1 MRVVLITVSAVLF
14 AATGLAQNVGVGVAS
29 PQERL
34 DVSGRLRLS
43 SNNTA
48 GAPTGGAGTIRWN
61 ATVNAFQGYVG
72 APVNDWVSFGSP
84 AGLLSQT
91 LPSGQVFVGNASNIA
106 TGVALSGDAAITN
119 AGVLTIGTGAVTT
132 GKILNGTILDEDVNA
147 SAAIARTKLASGTA
161 NALVVNNGSGVM
173 TGLAPGANGNILTS
187 DGTQW
192 QSANPGT
199 LFIRNQNAATQPTSD
214 FWISGTGR
222 AGTSFQSPVYTRADA
237 GTVSIRPN
245 TDAVTAIQ
253 LQNAAGTSILN
264 VDATNQRVGIGTV
277 APEERLQV
285 DGNVL
290 LSRGGTK
297 TLRVQSANAGN
308 QGDTLR
314 VVSGSAA
321 STGGA
326 RSGGS
331 LLLEA
336 GNAYTHTDNTVRGGN
351 LVLRSGGN
359 RYPNPSQ
366 GSQWGDIVFESAR
379 NVSSSSNSSSVERM
393 RIQGPSGN
401 VGINVA
407 APTQRLDIDGQVRIR
422 GGVPG
427 AGKVL
432 TSDANGVGAWTDPTV
447 GTVTNV
453 TGTAPIAVANNTVAP
468 VISLND
474 LGVTTAKVANNAV
487 TNDKLRQSA
496 GFSVIGRSGTGTG
509 NVADIVAGTNGVLRR
524 DGAGD
529 LGFGT
534 LVTGNIGDAQITNA
548 KLADNAVTNAKVS
561 DVAWGKITGAP
572 SFITGNQTI
581 TLSGDV
587 TGSGTT
593 AITATIANDAV
604 TSAKIADG
612 TIVNADIAN
621 GTINLTQKVT
631 GVLPIANG
639 GTNSSTT
646 LNNNRVMVSSGG
658 AIVENAALTANL
670 PVYATASGLTTT
682 APNDGVQGY
691 WTRDN
696 TNSRLYNTTLGDN
709 VGIGVAAPN
718 HALQVSRDVTIPQ
731 LSLYNPGNATDKI
744 AGMRMGTESGWNIQ
758 LRTQQDKD
766 WLQLADASGTT
777 VTQSWNG
784 VRYYP
789 GSSSSNNVN
798 TGYISGDGTNIGIGT
813 ETPVNKLQVNGNG
826 RFGTSGNNYV
836 YLGSGATT
844 GNGGLEIFTSS
855 NVAFIRYHDPA
866 VAWRDLALND
876 AGGNVGVGT
885 SGPAEK
891 LDVTGS
897 IRASSI
903 VYWGANGGRTESRD
917 NAGLQGDAGA
927 KSGFFETES
936 PANYYSGASSW
947 QHLLDVRH
955 NNPAN
960 NYAMQFAGSFFDQ
973 RLFFRKTNNN
983 AAQAWR
989 EIDAQVGFMAK
1000 KNAAVSQGHATW
1012 LVHLFGEVDFNDGSG
1027 YDVSNGR
1034 FTVPAGQAG
1043 VYQFNAHVL
1052 SHTSTDRDP
1061 RAILSFWVNGAER
1074 ARVVD
1079 DRFNNAT
1086 WRMRGLNGSVTLK
1099 LNPGD
1104 YVEVRTYWETN
1115 NNSGVTWNS
1124 AGVEGHFSGH
1134 KVYGTN

>member
-1 MRVVLITVSAVLF
+1 MKNILLPVAVLLSANVF
-14 AATGLAQNVGVGVAS
+14 AQNVGVGVAS

-474 LGVTTAKVANNAV
+474 LGVTTAK
-487 TNDKLRQSA
+487 
-496 GFSVIGRSGTGTG
+496 
-509 NVADIVAGTNGVLRR
+509 
-524 DGAGD
+524 
-529 LGFGT
+529 
-534 LVTGNIGDAQITNA
+534 
-548 KLADNAVTNAKVS
+548 LADNAVTNAKLANMAANTVKVNATAGAAAPT
-561 DVAWGKITGAP
+561 DFAVGANTVLGRQGGNIVAAQVATGQIADNAVTFGKIQNVTGNRLLGNPTGAAASP
-572 SFITGNQTI
+572 SEIQLGAGLSFSGNTLNTVNNGTVTSVAAANGLTSTGGANPVITLGGSLTGATTVNVGSNTLNITGGQSKIAIGEGAQIETGGDRAVAIGSQARVNGTEGVAIGVGNTGTSTVTRAGDYSLAMGQNIAASGGTNNQPVI
-581 TLSGDV
+581 AIGSVLSNSTANSIMMGV
-587 TGSGTT
+587 GSSVPSVSLRAGSGTT
-593 AITATIANDAV
+593 P
-604 TSAKIADG
+604 G
-612 TIVNADIAN
+612 
-621 GTINLTQKVT
+621 
-631 GVLPIANG
+631 
-639 GTNSSTT
+639 
-646 LNNNRVMVSSGG
+646 
-658 AIVENAALTANL
+658 
-670 PVYATASGLTTT
+670 
-682 APNDGVQGY
+682 
-691 WTRDN
+691 
-696 TNSRLYNTTLGDN
+696 N
-709 VGIGVAAPN
+709 VGIGTANPQAALHVNGSARIDGGVRGGFRLVTADEVLTASDYYVHVGGGFTITVTLPDA
-718 HALQVSRDVTIPQ
+718 ALAGAGAI
-731 LSLYNPGNATDKI
+731 LYF
-744 AGMRMGTESGWNIQ
+744 
-758 LRTQQDKD
+758 RTQFG
-766 WLQLADASGTT
+766 AGTKT
-777 VTQSWNG
+777 FQ
-784 VRYYP
+784 
-789 GSSSSNNVN
+789 SSSGSQ
-798 TGYISGDGTNIGIGT
+798 IR
-813 ETPVNKLQVNGNG
+813 L
-826 RFGTSGNNYV
+826 
-836 YLGSGATT
+836 LGSPSLLANFILTAPSHQGM
-844 GNGGLEIFTSS
+844 IFIS
-855 NVAFIRYHDPA
+855 
-866 VAWRDLALND
+866 
-876 AGGNVGVGT
+876 
-885 SGPAEK
+885 
-891 LDVTGS
+891 
-897 IRASSI
+897 
-903 VYWGANGGRTESRD
+903 
-917 NAGLQGDAGA
+917 
-927 KSGFFETES
+927 
-936 PANYYSGASSW
+936 
-947 QHLLDVRH
+947 
-955 NNPAN
+955 
-960 NYAMQFAGSFFDQ
+960 
-973 RLFFRKTNNN
+973 
-983 AAQAWR
+983 
-989 EIDAQVGFMAK
+989 
-1000 KNAAVSQGHATW
+1000 
-1012 LVHLFGEVDFNDGSG
+1012 DGSAWNQI
-1027 YDVSNGR
+1027 SN
-1034 FTVPAGQAG
+1034 
-1043 VYQFNAHVL
+1043 
-1052 SHTSTDRDP
+1052 
-1061 RAILSFWVNGAER
+1061 
-1074 ARVVD
+1074 
-1079 DRFNNAT
+1079 
-1086 WRMRGLNGSVTLK
+1086 
-1099 LNPGD
+1099 
-1104 YVEVRTYWETN
+1104 
-1115 NNSGVTWNS
+1115 
-1124 AGVEGHFSGH
+1124 
-1134 KVYGTN
+1134 

>member
-1 MRVVLITVSAVLF
+1 MKNILLPVVVLLSANVF
-14 AATGLAQNVGVGVAS
+14 AQNVGVGVPS

-336 GNAYTHTDNTVRGGN
+336 GNAYTHTDNTMRGGN

-401 VGINVA
+401 VGINVT

-432 TSDANGVGAWTDPTV
+432 TSDANGVGAWTDPT
-447 GTVTNV
+447 GIVTAENGL
-453 TGTAPIAVANNTVAP
+453 TETAP
-468 VISLND
+468 
-474 LGVTTAKVANNAV
+474 
-487 TNDKLRQSA
+487 
-496 GFSVIGRSGTGTG
+496 
-509 NVADIVAGTNGVLRR
+509 
-524 DGAGD
+524 
-529 LGFGT
+529 
-534 LVTGNIGDAQITNA
+534 
-548 KLADNAVTNAKVS
+548 
-561 DVAWGKITGAP
+561 
-572 SFITGNQTI
+572 
-581 TLSGDV
+581 
-587 TGSGTT
+587 
-593 AITATIANDAV
+593 ATIRLGGA
-604 TSAKIADG
+604 
-612 TIVNADIAN
+612 
-621 GTINLTQKVT
+621 LTQ
-631 GVLPIANG
+631 A
-639 GTNSSTT
+639 TT
-646 LNNNRVMVSSGG
+646 V
-658 AIVENAALTANL
+658 
-670 PVYATASGLTTT
+670 SGLTATNKMSFAGT
-682 APNDGVQGY
+682 GVDAFNVDG
-691 WTRDN
+691 
-696 TNSRLYNTTLGDN
+696 TTLSVD
-709 VGIGVAAPN
+709 
-718 HALQVSRDVTIPQ
+718 
-731 LSLYNPGNATDKI
+731 AT
-744 AGMRMGTESGWNIQ
+744 
-758 LRTQQDKD
+758 
-766 WLQLADASGTT
+766 
-777 VTQSWNG
+777 
-784 VRYYP
+784 
-789 GSSSSNNVN
+789 
-798 TGYISGDGTNIGIGT
+798 
-813 ETPVNKLQVNGNG
+813 
-826 RFGTSGNNYV
+826 
-836 YLGSGATT
+836 
-844 GNGGLEIFTSS
+844 
-855 NVAFIRYHDPA
+855 
-866 VAWRDLALND
+866 ND
-876 AGGNVGVGT
+876 RVGVGT
-885 SGPAEK
+885 SSPAAK
-891 LDVTGS
+891 LDVSGGNVALNDNQIRLRAGNDGNHFISYLGGAVDGAKIAGNLGVVISNTSGNRDVAFFKGDYAYFGFAS
-897 IRASSI
+897 GQCCDGFEKVKLGRGRNGDGTIEFMDNAWGRVGATSGLAFWANGNADVDDNPQMYLASNGRVGIGTTSPTNGLLEVNGEGPASVVSYGFLNPAGNIGTVAGVNVGYSIWASGRIRASEFNAMSDARVKTILQRTEQNTLLDIVNKLTVTEYAYVDSIERGSRSKQGFIAQEIEAVYPNAVSKSTDFVPNLFELSI
-903 VYWGANGGRTESRD
+903 V
-917 NAGLQGDAGA
+917 
-927 KSGFFETES
+927 
-936 PANYYSGASSW
+936 
-947 QHLLDVRH
+947 
-955 NNPAN
+955 
-960 NYAMQFAGSFFDQ
+960 
-973 RLFFRKTNNN
+973 
-983 AAQAWR
+983 
-989 EIDAQVGFMAK
+989 
-1000 KNAAVSQGHATW
+1000 
-1012 LVHLFGEVDFNDGSG
+1012 SG
-1027 YDVSNGR
+1027 YDEETGITIISLKKEHGLAVGDEVKLITTEEKIAVDVVEVIDFKTFAVRMEKKHSEV
-1034 FTVPAGQAG
+1034 F
-1043 VYQFNAHVL
+1043 VYGKKVNDFRAVDYDQIFSIGIGAIQEL
-1052 SHTSTDRDP
+1052 SKENDR
-1061 RAILSFWVNGAER
+1061 
-1074 ARVVD
+1074 
-1079 DRFNNAT
+1079 
-1086 WRMRGLNGSVTLK
+1086 LK
-1099 LNPGD
+1099 LE
-1104 YVEVRTYWETN
+1104 VEALKIQLGELDELKADLHSIKVALNVDVSGLAGLSGETN
-1115 NNSGVTWNS
+1115 
-1124 AGVEGHFSGH
+1124 
-1134 KVYGTN
+1134 TNQ